1 VIRWIT
7 THEIRINTRVNLIS
21 GHADC
26 PGPRAGPSAH
36 FSVQHMPPC
45 LLVELGE
52 PKAPAKTSKTIDL
65 MSYFVP
71 EVRTQLDASH
81 RLLRSDNINT

>member
-7 THEIRINTRVNLIS
+7 THGIRINTQVNLIS

-26 PGPRAGPSAH
+26 PGPRAGPAAH
-36 FSVQHMPPC
+36 FGVQHMPLP
-45 LLVELGE
+45 LVELGE
-52 PKAPAKTSKTIDL
+52 PKVPAKTLETIDL

>member
-1 VIRWIT
+1 MIRSIT
-7 THEIRINTRVNLIS
+7 TDQIRIITRVNLIA

-26 PGPRAGPSAH
+26 PGPRARPSAT
-36 FSVQHMPPC
+36 FGAQHMPPY

-52 PKAPAKTSKTIDL
+52 PKAPVKTLETIDL

-71 EVRTQLDASH
+71 EVRT
-81 RLLRSDNINT
+81 

>member
-1 VIRWIT
+1 MIRWIT

-26 PGPRAGPSAH
+26 PGPRAGPFVQFGS
-36 FSVQHMPPC
+36 QHMSPC

-52 PKAPAKTSKTIDL
+52 PKALAKTLEIIDFI
-65 MSYFVP
+65 SYFVL
-71 EVRTQLDASH
+71 EVRIQLDASH
-81 RLLRSDNINT
+81 QLLRSDNINT

>member
-1 VIRWIT
+1 MIRWIT
-7 THEIRINTRVNLIS
+7 THEIRIITRVNLIS

-36 FSVQHMPPC
+36 FGAQHMPTC

-52 PKAPAKTSKTIDL
+52 PKALAKTLETIDF

-71 EVRTQLDASH
+71 EVRTQLDASY

>member
-1 VIRWIT
+1 VIRLIT
-7 THEIRINTRVNLIS
+7 THEIRIITRVNLIL
-21 GHADC
+21 GHADY
-26 PGPRAGPSAH
+26 PGSRARLSAH
-36 FSVQHMPPC
+36 FGAQHMPLC

-52 PKAPAKTSKTIDL
+52 PKALAKTSKTIDF
-65 MSYFVP
+65 MSYFVL

>member
-21 GHADC
+21 GHADYLSA
-26 PGPRAGPSAH
+26 RAVHGSIWISTYA
-36 FSVQHMPPC
+36 PC

-52 PKAPAKTSKTIDL
+52 PKALAKTVETIDF

>member
-7 THEIRINTRVNLIS
+7 THEIRIIARVNLI
-21 GHADC
+21 
-26 PGPRAGPSAH
+26 AGPWTVRALEPDR
-36 FSVQHMPPC
+36 PPLLVLNTRTC

-52 PKAPAKTSKTIDL
+52 PKAPAKTSETINL

-71 EVRTQLDASH
+71 EVRTQLDANH
-81 RLLRSDNINT
+81 WLLRSDNINT